1 MSQRASAPRQT
12 RQAELGLVA
21 WEITRNCNLYCA
33 HCRASAQHGPYEG
46 ELSREECFA
55 LIEDILEVHSP
66 VLILT
71 GGEPLMRGDFV
82 DIAKYAADKGL
93 RVVRQQAKLSH
104 SPAGWVPAPADH
116 RERTEETCL
125 VCH

>member
-12 RQAELGLVA
+12 RQAELRLVA

-82 DIAKYAADKGL
+82 DLWLYAKQQQLGDRLFVKPTDAPHYM
-93 RVVRQQAKLSH
+93 RVVHQQAKLSH
-104 SPAGWVPAPADH
+104 SPAG
-116 RERTEETCL
+116 
-125 VCH
+125 